1 MFEQNKSPNFPA
13 LLQPIWRSD
22 IVEMNAPDK
31 HSANMRRPADPV
43 LSPFEIPGD
52 QAKGSRLRVST
63 TKNVVGNRKRTLYI
77 IVCTP
82 SPQKLEE
89 INSLKV

>member
-1 MFEQNKSPNFPA
+1 MFEQNKSSNFPA

-52 QAKGSRLRVST
+52 QAKGSHLRVST
-63 TKNVVGNRKRTLYI
+63 TKKLSWKQQKNPVYNCLYAI
-77 IVCTP
+77 PPKIGRD
-82 SPQKLEE
+82 Q
-89 INSLKV
+89 